1 RERRVTYWVDGT
13 ARELFRGT
21 PGIQTVIAPFSL
33 SRTSCELTLQ
43 EGESVTSVPIRVVNM
58 PQLVAEEPEQT
69 LTFAEL
75 VSLHAGGAIRTRVED
90 ELDIE
95 DEEGTSASWEAL
107 SPPQAFRALQTLVG
121 QLLQAGL
128 STGAFDVA
136 LYGPVGVYAIAQS
149 L

>member
-1 RERRVTYWVDGT
+1 
-13 ARELFRGT
+13 
-21 PGIQTVIAPFSL
+21 
-33 SRTSCELTLQ
+33 Q

-69 LTFAEL
+69 LLTFAEL

-90 ELDIE
+90 ELDVE

-121 QLLQAGL
+121 QLQQAGL

-149 L
+149 LHRALRPQGGE